1 MKNTMKLVVIMMV
14 MVCMLVAGC
23 QSNEEK
29 YTLLKNDSIKMME
42 EIENKKRE
50 QYSKIRYM
58 KFSEQA
64 KANAEIEN
72 PYMDK
77 IKKNNKEM
85 EELSKKEI
93 KLTND
98 FNLFREKTE
107 FLIHINN
114 KHNKGEI

>member
-1 MKNTMKLVVIMMV
+1 MKNTMKLFAIMIV

-29 YTLLKNDSIKMME
+29 YTLLKNDSIKMMD
-42 EIENKKRE
+42 EIDQKLRE
-50 QYSKIRYM
+50 MDPKTRYM
-58 KFSEQA
+58 KFSERA
-64 KANAEIEN
+64 KVYAEIEN
-72 PYMDK
+72 PYIEK

-98 FNLFREKTE
+98 FNLFRQKTE
-107 FLIHINN
+107 YLIEMNA

>member
-1 MKNTMKLVVIMMV
+1 MKKTMKLFAVMMV

-29 YTLLKNDSIKMME
+29 YTLLKNDSIKMMD
-42 EIENKKRE
+42 EIDNKKKE
-50 QYSKIRYM
+50 YDSKHDYI
-58 KFSEQA
+58 KFSVHA
-64 KANAEIEN
+64 KVYAEIEN
-72 PYMDK
+72 PYIEK

-98 FNLFREKTE
+98 FNLFRQKTE